1 MGTVRSVQKSA
12 YDFLPNSM
20 NVNELPPRDLWEV
33 ARRLKHDEPLDA
45 GDSRWVDTSPGR
57 ILGHE
62 RLYRSLGVDARTWTL
77 RIDRA
82 RHCSLFSG
90 HRGTGKS
97 TELRRMAAQLHGPDL
112 FRVVFMDTLKEPAG
126 GGRLQTHDISL
137 GLCRRLVTELEQEGL
152 SLAGDGTRA
161 LEAWFRSQPHQPPA
175 HASTAPS
182 EARLGGNGT
191 HGVGPVLEDWMA
203 WNRSGVA
210 GREAVAGAFA
220 DGFEGFADA
229 FNRVLAMARRRLKE
243 EGMGRDLLF
252 VLDGTDRL
260 DGEDGR
266 SFFGG
271 QSHPLRRMDGIFV
284 HCAPVQ
290 PIRPPGGV
298 QPLFDHVVRLAPLTL
313 HEKFDPGSPSLPVR
327 LQGPMDGQRRAPSQQ
342 RFELGPIPI
351 PAAYDAMR
359 RMILQRAPARFFDP
373 DPVETGDWSLL
384 DRLVGA
390 SGGHPRDLM
399 RLLDHAFGHATRER
413 FDAEA
418 VAEAIRSLAGEYRR
432 ILEPDDY
439 RLLAEI
445 DRGGARCTPHGE
457 ATSRLLGNLALLEYD
472 GDWWQSHPVVRTLP
486 AYRAALE
493 KVPAA
498 G

>member
-1 MGTVRSVQKSA
+1 
-12 YDFLPNSM
+12 M
-20 NVNELPPRDLWEV
+20 NMNDLPPRDLWEV

-45 GDSRWVDTSPGR
+45 GDPRWVDTSPGR

-77 RIDRA
+77 RIDRS

-90 HRGTGKS
+90 HRGAGKS

-112 FRVVFMDTLKEPAG
+112 FHVVFMDILREPAG
-126 GGRLQTHDISL
+126 GGRLQTHDVCL
-137 GLCRRLVTELEQEGL
+137 ALCRRLLVEMDQEGMT
-152 SLAGDGTRA
+152 LAGDGTRA
-161 LEAWFRSQPHQPPA
+161 LETWLRNQPQQPPVR
-175 HASTAPS
+175 SGSMGTEPG
-182 EARLGGNGT
+182 LGGVGG
-191 HGVGPVLEDWMA
+191 HGAGSILEDWIA
-203 WNRSGVA
+203 WARCGVA
-210 GREAVAGAFA
+210 GRDAVSGLFGDGFDGFA
-220 DGFEGFADA
+220 DG
-229 FNRVLAMARRRLKE
+229 FNRVLANVRRRLKE
-243 EGMGRDLLF
+243 EGMGRDILF

-266 SFFGG
+266 SFFAGH
-271 QSHPLRRMDGIFV
+271 SHPLRRLDGIFV

-298 QPLFDHVVRLAPLTL
+298 QPLFDHVVRLSPLTL

-327 LQGPMDGQRRAPSQQ
+327 VSGPHDGQRRAPSQP

-351 PAAYDAMR
+351 PSAYDVMR

-373 DPVETGDWSLL
+373 DPVETGDWILL

-399 RLLDHAFGHATRER
+399 RLLDHAFGHATRDR
-413 FDAEA
+413 FDGEA
-418 VAEAIRSLAGEYRR
+418 VTAAIRSLAGEYRR
-432 ILEPDDY
+432 ILEADDY

-445 DRGGARCTPHGE
+445 DRGGARCMPSGE
-457 ATSRLLGNLALLEYD
+457 ATSRLLGNLALMEYD
-472 GDWWQSHPVVRTLP
+472 GDWWQSHPVIRTLP

-493 KVPAA
+493 KVPAPV
-498 G
+498 

>member
-1 MGTVRSVQKSA
+1 
-12 YDFLPNSM
+12 M
-20 NVNELPPRDLWEV
+20 NANELPPRDLWEV

-45 GDSRWVDTSPGR
+45 GDPRWVDTSPGR

-112 FRVVFMDTLKEPAG
+112 FHVLFMDILREPPG
-126 GGRLQTHDISL
+126 GGRLQTHDICL
-137 GLCRRLVTELEQEGL
+137 GLCRRLLVEMEQEGL
-152 SLAGDGTRA
+152 ALVGDGTRA
-161 LEAWFRSQPHQPPA
+161 METWFQNQPQQPPGR
-175 HASTAPS
+175 SGPIGT
-182 EARLGGNGT
+182 EARLGGSDG
-191 HGVGPVLEDWMA
+191 HGAGPILDEWIT
-203 WNRSGVA
+203 WSRSGVA
-210 GREAVAGAFA
+210 GREAVARVFG
-220 DGFEGFADA
+220 DGFDGFADA
-229 FNRVLAMARRRLKE
+229 FNRLLSMARRRLKE

-266 SFFGG
+266 SFFAG
-271 QSHPLRRMDGIFV
+271 QSHPLRRLDGIFV

-327 LQGPMDGQRRAPSQQ
+327 VQGAHEAQRRAPSQP

-351 PAAYDAMR
+351 PSAYDVMR

-373 DPVETGDWSLL
+373 DPVETGHWSLL

-413 FDAEA
+413 FDGEA
-418 VAEAIRSLAGEYRR
+418 VTAAIRSLAGEYRG
-432 ILEPDDY
+432 ILEADDY

-445 DRGGARCTPHGE
+445 DRGGPRCTPHGE
-457 ATSRLLGNLALLEYD
+457 ASSRLLGNLALLEYD
-472 GDWWQSHPVVRTLP
+472 GDWWQSHPVIRTLP

-493 KVPAA
+493 RVPAV